1 MKFAE
6 HTDAYSAKPM
16 IGSRRIEHLGVDARK
31 WFYPVV
37 YDFIKNFFDGRNTAF
52 SAKTW
57 RKRRENSSL

>member
-37 YDFIKNFFDGRNTAF
+37 YDFIKNFFGRNTAF